1 MKDEITIGRATAL
14 EIMQSLRQLYIV
26 KLREIQSDCTT
37 DFANIE
43 REIQKNSI
51 ENKPYTI
58 GGTVYLDSITKC
70 AESAKRA
77 HTQQVN
83 LYRELQE
90 LN

>member
-43 REIQKNSI
+43 R
-51 ENKPYTI
+51 
-58 GGTVYLDSITKC
+58 
-70 AESAKRA
+70 
-77 HTQQVN
+77 
-83 LYRELQE
+83 
-90 LN
+90 